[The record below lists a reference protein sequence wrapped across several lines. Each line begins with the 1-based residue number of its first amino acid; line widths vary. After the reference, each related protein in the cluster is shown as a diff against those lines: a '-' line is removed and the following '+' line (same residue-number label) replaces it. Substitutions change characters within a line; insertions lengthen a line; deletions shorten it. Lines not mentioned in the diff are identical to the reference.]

1 MQSKVIEQSGFLK
14 DKYKPD
20 LNNNDFFDRIINVK
34 LVTSKG
40 NEYVIRSD
48 FEVVY
53 PSKAVGAV
61 LSGKG
66 FGGLQN
72 RYSIQKCQ
80 YKPAIKVT
88 YNQLSRS
95 CVVGLDIYIT
105 NFYAFGNNGK
115 TLMQFTSKEERL
127 ISVEVAMGY
136 WGQFKNLKPESLAE
150 WKDFSKF
157 NGKGRYGLQTIKSN
171 VEYAKVD
178 SLTPDAV
185 FHIHGY
191 CGSTDI
197 PLTSTVTDTAS
208 LLDSEKA
215 LTYQTSPSATLKAFL
230 EKTLSVRYLKNP
242 LTDADAEKVVDSK
255 TGLLKKS
262 AVDEYGVKFYVS
274 DGAEEKFSS
283 IAQPL
288 KSVDGKDYYPVLNVS
303 VSNCVQNALRNT
315 LFELDPYFLFQ
326 PVVDGNTGNTAYMV
340 FVKEEIYN
348 LPELRKQ
355 FTGES
360 ELPDN
365 KIDSYY
371 ENILPAVYNITNDG
385 TICNISCPFFT
396 FIQPFSPVIFN
407 SRYALSKLINY
418 YASAENKG
426 DITYNVINVNIS
438 FSTCDKVNE
447 MIMLCTNKGKAK
459 AKNKG

>member
-48 FEVVY
+48 YEIVY
-53 PSKAVGAV
+53 PAKSVGAV

-66 FGGLQN
+66 FDRLQN
-72 RYSIQKCQ
+72 KCVIQKCQ
-80 YKPAIKVT
+80 FKPAIKVA

-95 CVVGLDIYIT
+95 CIVGLDIYIT

-115 TLMQFTSKEERL
+115 TLMQFTSKDERL
-127 ISVEVAMGY
+127 VSVEVAMGY
-136 WGQFKNLKPESLAE
+136 WGQFKSLKPESIAE

-171 VEYAKVD
+171 VEYAKID

-191 CGSTDI
+191 CGSTDL
-197 PLTSTVTDTAS
+197 PLTSTVTDTTS
-208 LLDSEKA
+208 LLQSEKA
-215 LTYQTSPSATLKAFL
+215 LTYQTSSSSTLKDFL
-230 EKTLSVRYLKNP
+230 TKTLSCRYLKNP
-242 LTDADAEKVVDSK
+242 LTDADMEKVIDSS
-255 TGLLKKS
+255 TGLLKKT
-262 AVDEYGVKFYVS
+262 AVEDYGVKFYVS
-274 DGAEEKFSS
+274 DGAEAKFTD

-288 KSVDGKDYYPVLNVS
+288 IGADGKKVNQVFNVS

-326 PVVDGNTGNTAYMV
+326 PIIDGLTGDTAYMV
-340 FVKEEIYN
+340 FVKEEVN
-348 LPELRKQ
+348 DLPTLREK
-355 FTGES
+355 FTGVS
-360 ELPDN
+360 ALPDN

-371 ENILPAVYNITNDG
+371 ENILPAVYSITHDG

-396 FIQPFSPVIFN
+396 FIQPFSPVVFN

-418 YASAENKG
+418 YASAESSG
-426 DITYNVINVNIS
+426 DIVYNVINVNIS
-438 FSTCDKVNE
+438 FSTCDSANE
-447 MIMLCTNKGKAK
+447 MLMLCINQGKK
-459 AKNKG
+459 